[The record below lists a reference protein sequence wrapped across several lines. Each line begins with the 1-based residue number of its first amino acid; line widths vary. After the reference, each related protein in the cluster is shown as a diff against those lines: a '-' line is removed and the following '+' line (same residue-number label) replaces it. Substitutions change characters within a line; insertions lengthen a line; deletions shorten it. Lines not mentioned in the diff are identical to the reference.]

1 MSGASIEVIGSGE
14 AFDSE
19 LGNTAYLL
27 RGDGVPGVLLDCG
40 YQVPERLWRTRYHAS
55 LDAVFFTHL
64 HADHAFGIV
73 PLLTRYWEE
82 KREKPLALIG
92 GPGLEAYV
100 RRLMELGYP
109 GMLQRLK
116 FELEF
121 LELREGEVLV
131 WRELSFRGARTVHSV
146 LNLTVRVDFKDA
158 AGGAHSFSV
167 SGDGAT
173 TDESRALV
181 EDVGVHLQEIYS
193 VDADIPSHEN
203 LVKFSAWARSSH
215 IGTIRV
221 AHHARS
227 ALGAVTSEVDR
238 LRERDPRWVSLK
250 PGMVIGV

>member
-1 MSGASIEVIGSGE
+1 MSGASIQVIGSGE

-27 RGDGVPGVLLDCG
+27 RGKGVPGVLFDCG

-100 RRLMELGYP
+100 RRHMELGYP

-121 LELREGEVLV
+121 LELREGGVLV
-131 WRELSFRGARTVHSV
+131 G
-146 LNLTVRVDFKDA
+146 
-158 AGGAHSFSV
+158 
-167 SGDGAT
+167 
-173 TDESRALV
+173 
-181 EDVGVHLQEIYS
+181 
-193 VDADIPSHEN
+193 
-203 LVKFSAWARSSH
+203 
-215 IGTIRV
+215 V